1 MNSATLP
8 RSHNPSLVPLRNVL
22 PTPLLGRVNA
32 GLREGILVI
41 GVTLFWALVLVLA
54 GFFWLGS
61 GIWGGIETL
70 IGSAIRAA
78 HPQIFAE
85 KMTKEIAQSVF
96 SRAVTDAQQRLG
108 FPICGRFQKSPNEEE
123 RPLIGPQ

>member
-8 RSHNPSLVPLRNVL
+8 KSHNPTLVPLRIVS
-22 PTPLLGRVNA
+22 PTPLLGKVNA

-41 GVTLFWALVLVLA
+41 GVSLFWALVLILA

-70 IGSAIRAA
+70 VDSARRAA
-78 HPQIFAE
+78 HPQISAE
-85 KMTKEIAQSVF
+85 KMTKEIVQFVF
-96 SRAVTDAQQRLG
+96 SCAVMDAQQRLG
-108 FPICGRFQKSPNEEE
+108 SPICGRFRQSPNEEE
-123 RPLIGPQ
+123 RPLIRPQ